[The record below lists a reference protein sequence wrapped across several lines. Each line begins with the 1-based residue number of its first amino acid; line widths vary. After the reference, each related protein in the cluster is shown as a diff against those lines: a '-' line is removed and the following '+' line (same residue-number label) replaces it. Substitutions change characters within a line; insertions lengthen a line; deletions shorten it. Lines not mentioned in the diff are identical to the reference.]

1 MSCGKPC
8 LCQRRYYGPEC
19 TAYVVRTWLRAVTIQ
34 TSFIERG
41 NSWEN
46 GYVES
51 FNGKLR
57 DKLLARATCYA
68 LTETRLLFER

>member
-1 MSCGKPC
+1 M
-8 LCQRRYYGPEC
+8 
-19 TAYVVRTWLRAVTIQ
+19 RTWLRAVTIQ